1 MPRLPDDD
9 NGARTC
15 PECGASLDQDDVR
28 CEWCLPLEEEDP
40 FQEAAEAM
48 AVVALV
54 TALCMPTH
62 GARQFLDQVA
72 EGLRNV

>member
-1 MPRLPDDD
+1 MRSPDDD
-9 NGARTC
+9 NGTRNC
-15 PECGASLDQDDVR
+15 PECGHPLDQDDVR

-40 FQEAAEAM
+40 FQEAAEAL

-62 GARQFLDQVA
+62 RGAAMLDQLA
-72 EGLRNV
+72 KGLRSNG